1 MIYMKLMEVGYNLVE
16 RRLLGK
22 DLEEIG
28 DKMSII
34 EFLRRLKRR
43 QPIKRKISVVGLDE
57 LLLSGEEAS
66 SYIRSILVKSTGTLW
81 MYIVQFPL
89 NGELVLNREPKIRYK
104 SREVGLTAIFGNRIR
119 PKMTGYFHS
128 PPNI

>member
-1 MIYMKLMEVGYNLVE
+1 MKLMEVGYNLVE

-66 SYIRSILVKSTGTLW
+66 SYIRSILVKSTGILW
-81 MYIVQFPL
+81 MCIVQFPL

-104 SREVGLTAIFGNRIR
+104 SREVSLTAIFGNRIR